1 VGVLVGNCRGFVGN
15 RMFHPYRRE
24 AQFLVEE
31 GADIESVDRA
41 MTAFGMAMG
50 PLSVG
55 DLAGLDVGW
64 RIRKEFKHMEVP
76 GVRKALLEDAL
87 CEMGRYGQKTRAGW
101 YQYDENRKPSRDPI
115 VDELISRV
123 RAGVGIKARAIGEE
137 EIRDR
142 LLFALINEGARILEE
157 GMALRSVD
165 IDIIY
170 VNGYGFPAHRG
181 GPMFHADITGLPNLL
196 ARVREF
202 HSSHGTLWTPAP
214 LLIRLAE
221 EGKSFAEF
229 DRAAASA
236 TA

>member
-1 VGVLVGNCRGFVGN
+1 
-15 RMFHPYRRE
+15 
-24 AQFLVEE
+24 
-31 GADIESVDRA
+31 
-41 MTAFGMAMG
+41 
-50 PLSVG
+50 
-55 DLAGLDVGW
+55 
-64 RIRKEFKHMEVP
+64 
-76 GVRKALLEDAL
+76 
-87 CEMGRYGQKTRAGW
+87 MGRYGQKTRAGW

-123 RAGVGIKARAIGEE
+123 RAAAGIKARAIGEE

-181 GPMFHADITGLPNLL
+181 GPMFHADFTGLPNLL

-236 TA
+236 IA